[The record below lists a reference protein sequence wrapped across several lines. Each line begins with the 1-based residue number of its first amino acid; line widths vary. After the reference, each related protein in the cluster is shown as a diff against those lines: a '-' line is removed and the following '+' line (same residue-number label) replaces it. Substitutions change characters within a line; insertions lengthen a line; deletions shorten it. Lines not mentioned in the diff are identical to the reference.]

1 MNTQN
6 LPELL
11 SPTKSNWS
19 TWLIKNYVLICFLQ
33 RCKPVLQVIWK
44 DFTLVFIVDDFIENH
59 FIPGILID
67 RGIATATSEFAATSI
82 CENLQTS

>member
-1 MNTQN
+1 M
-6 LPELL
+6 
-11 SPTKSNWS
+11 
-19 TWLIKNYVLICFLQ
+19 
-33 RCKPVLQVIWK
+33 LQVIWK